1 MVRGSAHLSSTPGLP
16 HALLEAI
23 ALGRRRKCRIKPA
36 MARTKTRRS
45 ASGLPAR
52 TLLLTLLARDRLQS
66 VASLAPK
73 TCSFKRFSNV
83 RNTRCSN
90 SFSLDSKSR
99 LDLAKTYINSKRFL
113 NFTRFMSHIFFI
125 RLTRVPSTLIV
136 FHPSR
141 HTCTHEP
148 RTHTRFHAHTLSR
161 THTLACTHTPAARKH
176 ASMRGG

>member
-1 MVRGSAHLSSTPGLP
+1 MLSFGVDLGLVKFILQVNERSNGDWIGFHP
-16 HALLEAI
+16 RISQLE
-23 ALGRRRKCRIKPA
+23 LR
-36 MARTKTRRS
+36 
-45 ASGLPAR
+45 
-52 TLLLTLLARDRLQS
+52 
-66 VASLAPK
+66 VLAPK

-90 SFSLDSKSR
+90 SFLLDSKSR
-99 LDLAKTYINSKRFL
+99 LDLAKIYINSKRFL
-113 NFTRFMSHIFFI
+113 NFTCFMSHIFFI

-161 THTLACTHTPAARKH
+161 THTLACTHTHPPH
-176 ASMRGG
+176 ASTQA

>member
-1 MVRGSAHLSSTPGLP
+1 M
-16 HALLEAI
+16 
-23 ALGRRRKCRIKPA
+23 
-36 MARTKTRRS
+36 
-45 ASGLPAR
+45 
-52 TLLLTLLARDRLQS
+52 
-66 VASLAPK
+66 APK

-161 THTLACTHTPAARKH
+161 THTLACTHTPTARKH
-176 ASMRGG
+176 ASMRGCRGELLSASHLRRDPYLLPFTPSPFSSLLLLINDSTFWGQTFSPSR